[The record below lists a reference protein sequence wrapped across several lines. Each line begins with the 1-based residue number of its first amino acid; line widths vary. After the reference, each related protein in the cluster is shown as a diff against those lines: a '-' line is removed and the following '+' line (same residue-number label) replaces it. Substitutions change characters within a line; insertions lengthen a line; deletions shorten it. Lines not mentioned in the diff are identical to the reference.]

1 MQETEINVKY
11 LHWAIK
17 SEDMICFCLLVIK
30 KMFALCPHGVELIDQ
45 KDEMIEK
52 ASGTHVNIL

>member
-11 LHWAIK
+11 LHRAIK

-52 ASGTHVNIL
+52 A